1 MGSSTPDAPK
11 VPSYGA
17 QMQST
22 LKAQAKIAPQLLA
35 LERQYGPQFTALNL
49 QGLQGAL
56 FGTGGQQGYLGTLQQ
71 LAPEY
76 RKMEAEDTAAL
87 RAEEIKQ
94 LGQFAPQY
102 VQTYRQAAGTQGLL
116 SGLQQQAEQELAA
129 GASLTPEEQRQSQ
142 QATRAAFAG
151 RGLGLTNRAI
161 GSEILSQYGLG
172 QERLQQRRQF
182 AGQTAAQLESS
193 GMPQYYNTMMG
204 GGSLQNLMGLTGS
217 AQGLSGIGYFN
228 PESQMAMDISAQR
241 SQGQAA
247 ASAAGAA
254 NRSSMASAGMGLAG
268 SAMTAGATIYA
279 AALI

>member
-17 QMQST
+17 QMQSA
-22 LKAQAKIAPQLLA
+22 LRAQERIAPRLLS
-35 LERQYGPQFTALNL
+35 LERQYQPQFTALNL
-49 QGLQGAL
+49 QQLGGAL
-56 FGTGGQQGYLGTLQQ
+56 FGTEGQPGYLGILQQ

-94 LGQFAPQY
+94 LGQFAPQF

-161 GSEILSQYGLG
+161 GAEILNQYGLG

-204 GGSLQNLMGLTGS
+204 GGSLQNLMGLAGG
-217 AQGLSGIGYFN
+217 AQGLTSGRFFN
-228 PESQMAMDISAQR
+228 PESQMAMDISGQQ
-241 SQGQAA
+241 SQSRAAYGA
-247 ASAAGAA
+247 ASAA
-254 NRSSMASAGMGLAG
+254 NRSAMMG
-268 SAMTAGATIYA
+268 AGATAAAGIA